1 MVDDGKPAIDQEDDR
16 RRVLLRALA
25 LVPGYIAYRLQ
36 GDDRLTRGLL
46 IGLGTVLI
54 LWGAIDLYWLTRRGL
69 RRYFISDPG
78 RARSFQYVLIVAGV
92 ALALVG
98 VAFG

>member
-1 MVDDGKPAIDQEDDR
+1 MVDDDRPAIGREDDR

-25 LVPGYIAYRLQ
+25 LVPGYVAYRLQ

-46 IGLGTVLI
+46 IGAGTVLI

-78 RARSFQYVLIVAGV
+78 RAGSFQYVLIVAGV
-92 ALALVG
+92 VLALVG

>member
-1 MVDDGKPAIDQEDDR
+1 VVDDDRPAIDQHDDR

-36 GDDRLTRGLL
+36 GDDRLARGLL
-46 IGLGTVLI
+46 IGAGTVLI

-92 ALALVG
+92 VLGLAG

>member
-1 MVDDGKPAIDQEDDR
+1 MVDDDRTVVDREDDR

-25 LVPGYIAYRLQ
+25 LVPGYIVYRLQ

-46 IGLGTVLI
+46 IGAGTVLI

-92 ALALVG
+92 VSAMVG
-98 VAFG
+98 VAVG